1 MEWYFALRP
10 RLLVTIPFLLI
21 IGVGFIYHFPLG
33 FFYLVDASARKS
45 GIVKPIRI
53 VDKGDRDF
61 LRYLFPSP
69 FPLALSFF
77 CRSSTD
83 VLAHHH
89 RPSTYYAPGIL
100 PNFLRILHDFGI

>member
-45 GIVKPIRI
+45 RIVKPIRI
-53 VDKGDRDF
+53 VDKGYR
-61 LRYLFPSP
+61 RQAPEMGQI
-69 FPLALSFF
+69 
-77 CRSSTD
+77 
-83 VLAHHH
+83 VVV
-89 RPSTYYAPGIL
+89 RPQAEVREVGAYEL
-100 PNFLRILHDFGI
+100 DQ

>member
-21 IGVGFIYHFPLG
+21 IGVGFIYHFSLG

-53 VDKGDRDF
+53 VDKGDR
-61 LRYLFPSP
+61 RQAPEMGQI
-69 FPLALSFF
+69 
-77 CRSSTD
+77 
-83 VLAHHH
+83 VVV
-89 RPSTYYAPGIL
+89 RPQAEVREVGAYEL
-100 PNFLRILHDFGI
+100 DQ

>member
-10 RLLVTIPFLLI
+10 RLLVTIAFLLI

-53 VDKGDRDF
+53 VDKGDR
-61 LRYLFPSP
+61 RQAPEMGQI
-69 FPLALSFF
+69 
-77 CRSSTD
+77 
-83 VLAHHH
+83 VVV
-89 RPSTYYAPGIL
+89 RPQAEVREVGAYEL
-100 PNFLRILHDFGI
+100 DQ

>member
-33 FFYLVDASARKS
+33 FFYLVDAGARKS

-53 VDKGDRDF
+53 VDKGDR
-61 LRYLFPSP
+61 RQAPEMGQI
-69 FPLALSFF
+69 
-77 CRSSTD
+77 
-83 VLAHHH
+83 VVV
-89 RPSTYYAPGIL
+89 RPQAEVREVGAYEL
-100 PNFLRILHDFGI
+100 DQ